1 MRAVMQRSS
10 DSIGELAAALAKAQS
25 EIANPEKSLTATIIS
40 PFPREGTRTFRYA
53 PLSSGLD
60 LVRKCLG
67 QHEIATLQTTAI
79 EKDSG
84 LICLTTTLIHASG
97 EWVSSVWPVCACSET
112 TAPHR
117 LGAALTYARR
127 YALFTI
133 VGIAG
138 EDDVDAPDLVNYS
151 AASAS
156 QKSLPEQTSGNE
168 QLKAPTFERVARKAE
183 RPAAKPPG
191 LSAKASEDLRFQL
204 ISELSMLTDPEA
216 LAAWA
221 HRVLPLKDQLLRA
234 DAEAVEAAF
243 AATLAEPSTRPGQN
257 THGNAG
263 QLTSANAGIEAVTT
277 IPKPVRERDRH
288 HLRFV
293 ATQPCLVCG
302 RSPTDAHHIKFAELR
317 AIGRKVSDK
326 FTVPLCRLHHREL
339 HRGGNER
346 VWWQSQGLDPLPI
359 AAGLWEKTHVVASD
373 TEGMKDE
380 VDEPINLN
388 GSRTAATFIRCEN
401 DETNPIAPS
410 ESR

>member
-84 LICLTTTLIHASG
+84 LICLTTTLMHASG

-221 HRVLPLKDQLLRA
+221 HRVLPLKDQLART

-243 AATLAEPSTRPGQN
+243 AAILTELSARPGQN
-257 THGNAG
+257 TNGNAG
-263 QLTSANAGIEAVTT
+263 QLSSANAGIEAVTT
-277 IPKPVRERDRH
+277 IPKPIRERDRH

-302 RSPTDAHHIKFAELR
+302 RSPTDAHHVKLAELR

-339 HRGGNER
+339 HRRGNER

-359 AAGLWEKTHVVASD
+359 AAALWEKTHVVAS
-373 TEGMKDE
+373 EAGGMKDG
-380 VDEPINLN
+380 VDGPINLDGN
-388 GSRTAATFIRCEN
+388 RTAPTFIRCEN
-401 DETNPIAPS
+401 DETNPIAPL

>member
-1 MRAVMQRSS
+1 MQRSS
-10 DSIGELAAALAKAQS
+10 DSIGALAAALAKAQS

-84 LICLTTTLIHASG
+84 LICLTTTLVHASG
-97 EWVSSVWPVCACSET
+97 EWVSSVWPVCPCSET

-127 YALFTI
+127 YALFTM

-151 AASAS
+151 AASAN
-156 QKSLPEQTSGNE
+156 QKSAPEKTSSSE

-183 RPAAKPPG
+183 KPAAKPPG

-204 ISELSMLTDPEA
+204 ISELDMLTDPEA

-221 HRVLPLKDQLLRA
+221 HRVLPLKDQLARA

-243 AATLAEPSTRPGQN
+243 AATVTEPSARPGQN
-257 THGNAG
+257 TNGNAG

-277 IPKPVRERDRH
+277 IPKPIRERDRH

-293 ATQPCLVCG
+293 TTQPCLVCG

-317 AIGRKVSDK
+317 AMGRKVSDR

-339 HRGGNER
+339 HRRGNER

-359 AAGLWEKTHVVASD
+359 AAALWEKTHVVASD
-373 TEGMKDE
+373 TGGMKGE
-380 VDEPINLN
+380 IDEPINLN
-388 GSRTAATFIRCEN
+388 GNRTAATFIRCEN
-401 DETNPIAPS
+401 EETNPIAPS

>member
-1 MRAVMQRSS
+1 MMQRCS
-10 DSIGELAAALAKAQS
+10 DSMGALAAALAKAQS
-25 EIANPEKSLTATIIS
+25 EIANPEKSLTATITS

-79 EKDSG
+79 ERDSG
-84 LICLTTTLIHASG
+84 LICLTTTLVHASG
-97 EWVSSVWPVCACSET
+97 EWVSSVWPVCPCSET

-127 YALFTI
+127 YALFTM

-138 EDDVDAPDLVNYS
+138 EDDVDAPDLITYS
-151 AASAS
+151 RASAN
-156 QKSLPEQTSGNE
+156 QNSLSEQTSSNE
-168 QLKAPTFERVARKAE
+168 TLKAPIVYPVPRKPD
-183 RPAAKPPG
+183 RPAPKPPA

-204 ISELSMLTDPEA
+204 ISELMMLTDPEA
-216 LAAWA
+216 VTAWA
-221 HRVLPLKDQLLRA
+221 HRVLPLKHQLSRA
-234 DAEAVEAAF
+234 DADAVEAAF
-243 AATLAEPSTRPGQN
+243 ATALAAPLARPGQN
-257 THGNAG
+257 VNDYSGE
-263 QLTSANAGIEAVTT
+263 LTSADADIKAVIS

-302 RSPTDAHHIKFAELR
+302 RAPTDAHHIKFAELR
-317 AIGRKVSDK
+317 AMGRKVSDK

-346 VWWQSQGLDPLPI
+346 VWWQSQGLNPLPI
-359 AAGLWEKTHVVASD
+359 AASLWKNTHVVASI
-373 TEGMKDE
+373 TAGMKEESND
-380 VDEPINLN
+380 PINLDRN
-388 GSRTAATFIRCEN
+388 ETAATFIGCEN
-401 DETNPIAPS
+401 DKMNPIPL
-410 ESR
+410 EST